1 MRIARLL
8 ICLAITVLLCV
19 GVFSVPSQVMAQKEG
34 GMLIYPLTAEPRPI
48 DTQHQFGDKNC
59 DIVCQHVYENLV
71 WVDKDFN
78 IVPWLATSWKM
89 APDYKSCVFHLR
101 KGVKFHDGTPFDAK
115 AVEANF
121 NRIREVKAWKFVGAW
136 FDSTEIIDDY
146 TIKIN
151 LKQVYTPFLTEM
163 AQLYTRMISPLALE
177 KYGLNV
183 GNNPSGTGPWKFSK
197 WDPGDKLVF
206 SRNTEYWQGKPRLEG
221 ITFKITPDR
230 TSRMMAFESRSFDI
244 LDQPQYMD
252 IARMEKTGKY
262 VSYTQPSS
270 ELFHFAFNTLREPLD
285 QKEVRRAIM
294 HAVNR
299 PAIVK
304 SLLGE
309 NVIVAYSF
317 GPVLLPETLVKK
329 DVLTYNPEKAKE
341 MLMNLGWKPGKDG
354 ILVKDGKRFQF
365 NIMTPFGR
373 YPMDKQISEAVQASL
388 KEIGIDIKLEVVE
401 AAAFINWVMSDVEQ
415 RKKTTVGM
423 VALTRPLGATL
434 EYAFI
439 QHYHSEYRPKK
450 GFNVSCFANKEFDN
464 LMESA
469 RVITDEAERTR
480 VYTKAQEILFD
491 NMPVLPIYYYRSY
504 FFTWPYVH
512 AIAHFP
518 PAYTPAPYVS
528 HETWMDK

>member
-1 MRIARLL
+1 MKIARML
-8 ICLAITVLLCV
+8 ICLAITVLLCA
-19 GVFSVPSQVMAQKEG
+19 GVLSVTSKVMAQKEG

-206 SRNTEYWQGKPRLEG
+206 TRNTEYWQGKPRLEG

-230 TSRMMAFESRSFDI
+230 TSRMMAFESRSFDM

-270 ELFHFAFNTLREPLD
+270 ELFHLAFNTLREPLD

-317 GPVLLPETLVKK
+317 GPVLLPETLIKK

-341 MLMNLGWKPGKDG
+341 MLGNLGWKPGKDG
-354 ILVKDGKRFQF
+354 ILVKDGKRFEF
-365 NIMTPFGR
+365 SLMTPFGR

-415 RKKTTVGM
+415 RKKTRVGM
-423 VALTRPLGATL
+423 VTLTRPLGATL
-434 EYAFI
+434 EFAFI
-439 QHYHSEYRPKK
+439 QHYHSDYRPKK

-464 LMESA
+464 LMERA
-469 RVITDEAERTR
+469 RVITDEGERTR

-491 NMPVLPIYYYRSY
+491 HMPVLPIYYYRSY
-504 FFTWPYVH
+504 FFTWPHVH
-512 AIAHFP
+512 EIAHFP
-518 PAYTPAPYVS
+518 PAYTPAPNVS
-528 HETWMDK
+528 HETWMEK